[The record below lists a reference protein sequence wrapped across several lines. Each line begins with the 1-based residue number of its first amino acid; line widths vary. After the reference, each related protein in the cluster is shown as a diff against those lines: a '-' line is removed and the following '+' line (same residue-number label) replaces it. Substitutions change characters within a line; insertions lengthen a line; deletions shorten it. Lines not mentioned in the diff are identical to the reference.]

1 MKKIYTLILLFI
13 ALGAIA
19 QIDCD
24 VRLAEAKKILDSNK
38 LYKNYDQLFQD
49 ISTCAESGDPM
60 AQNYIGLM
68 YVHGLGTEKDESK
81 GFALIEQA
89 AKNGNATAQYNLGNL
104 YQDGRGCTLN
114 MNTAIEWYQKAVD
127 KKNSRAAYM
136 LGYMYM
142 KGFGVPQNYN
152 LAIEW
157 YKKSDYAMAK
167 HWLGV
172 CYYLGFGVP
181 QDTDKALEYLYGNK
195 TPNSVAFLKN
205 LKIEKRDQVL
215 NQAENAINEASAG
228 NKKIDKEVIR
238 QSREMVN
245 LGELENQDVKTKNII
260 GEWTGRFIEYD
271 WSGITPQRILPID
284 ISFSKNEK
292 GDLQTKINFE
302 EKTFEDIVLF
312 KENTLFFND
321 FKFTLDQLYPHDFKN
336 DKIDYAVLG
345 MNLSQKSHN
354 NIPYLLADVESFIA
368 YWREPGTPISLV
380 LRPKNTVISKE
391 DEALFLSLASQKT
404 EFIKVYPVPFNEQ
417 LYVAFE
423 LKEPAKIKLT
433 LTSVATAQTM
443 QVAQTNLEEGTQSF
457 TVNTS
462 HLPNGFYAVQVQE
475 NEKSHTRI
483 IVKQ

>member
-1 MKKIYTLILLFI
+1 M
-13 ALGAIA
+13 
-19 QIDCD
+19 
-24 VRLAEAKKILDSNK
+24 
-38 LYKNYDQLFQD
+38 
-49 ISTCAESGDPM
+49 
-60 AQNYIGLM
+60 
-68 YVHGLGTEKDESK
+68 
-81 GFALIEQA
+81 
-89 AKNGNATAQYNLGNL
+89 
-104 YQDGRGCTLN
+104 
-114 MNTAIEWYQKAVD
+114 
-127 KKNSRAAYM
+127 
-136 LGYMYM
+136 
-142 KGFGVPQNYN
+142 
-152 LAIEW
+152 
-157 YKKSDYAMAK
+157 
-167 HWLGV
+167 
-172 CYYLGFGVP
+172 P
-181 QDTDKALEYLYGNK
+181 QDTEKALEYLYGNK

-215 NQAENAINEASAG
+215 NRAENAINEAGAG

-245 LGELENQDVKTKNII
+245 LGELENQNIKTNNII

-271 WSGITPQRILPID
+271 WSGITPQRILPIE

-345 MNLSQKSHN
+345 MNFSQKSHN

-368 YWREPGTPISLV
+368 YWREPGTPISIV
-380 LRPKNTVISKE
+380 LRPKNAVISKE
-391 DEALFLSLASQKT
+391 EEALFLSLASQKD
-404 EFIKVYPVPFNEQ
+404 EFVKVYPVPFNEQ

-423 LKEPAKIKLT
+423 LKKPAKIKLT

-443 QVAQTNLEEGTQSF
+443 QVAHTNLEEGTQSF
-457 TVNTS
+457 TVNTG

-475 NEKSHTRI
+475 NEKVHTRI